1 MLSCFPEHCFSLLKS
16 QSVLQVMNKEVD
28 DIIKECIQPN
38 FVELPQVIEQLPN
51 PTMQGQ
57 YHIQDTDMEDELCL
71 TEEEDISQ
79 GRDNENQVLTDNF
92 IKQSL
97 LLH

>member
-1 MLSCFPEHCFSLLKS
+1 MCDFIHCFSLFEAH
-16 QSVLQVMNKEVD
+16 SVLQVMNKEVD

-38 FVELPQVIEQLPN
+38 FVELPQIIEQLPN

-71 TEEEDISQ
+71 TEEEDHSQ
-79 GRDNENQVLTDNF
+79 GRDNENQVLMH
-92 IKQSL
+92 KSL
-97 LLH
+97 K